1 MLYDVSVLKTDLL
14 ATKLHR
20 PSLPAN
26 WVQRR
31 YLCERLDEGVA
42 LNRPLTLVSAPAG
55 FGKTTC
61 IVEWLDGLDRWPVS
75 WLSLEPA
82 DDDPRRFLAYFIAAL
97 QEVDEN
103 LGGEIAGVLR
113 AGQLPPTEIVST
125 TLANQMLDLDNRFLL
140 VLDDFHVIQDPFI
153 LQLLEE
159 LLANPPPLLH
169 LVLLT
174 REDPPLPL
182 ARLRANNRLT
192 EIRARDLRFTGPDGD
207 RFLNGA
213 MDLTLSAADVSA
225 LVEKT
230 EGWIAGL
237 QLAAIAL
244 RAPPSPRPAPALV
257 SSSPSAGDRAT
268 PSAFVATLSGSHRF
282 ILGYLTEQVL
292 DQQPEEVRQFLL
304 QTSILHRLNGDLCDA
319 VTGRDDSRALLA
331 RLLKANLFLIPLDD
345 RGQWYRYHHLFA
357 DLLRELQ
364 RTLGKDEIRERHRRA
379 SHWYAGQQGTFVG
392 EAIEHALAA
401 EAYALA
407 VDLLEHHAR
416 GMIMQGYAKT
426 VNGWVEALP
435 AGWVSPGP
443 RTDLAF
449 AWMHLLR
456 GAYAQASPYLDRAR
470 STLEEA
476 GGEEGNTSLEAEWLV
491 MRSLVL
497 QMEDRPGESEALAR
511 KALVL
516 APASD
521 NHVRGLAH
529 FALGSIL
536 RMTETYDS
544 ALVAYR
550 KAIQHAR
557 AAENSVAEMLSTVGL
572 TSMAFE
578 HGQLHLAH
586 EIGEPVIRRIEESA
600 VLPPISSVIYGALGE
615 VHYQWFRLEEAQ
627 HFSRRALELSTLG
640 GYNSGRIFC
649 RVLLCRLAQ
658 VEGDLASA
666 ARELQQ
672 AAELDHG
679 QLPEYVRQELVAQQ
693 VRVYLARNR
702 PGPARLA
709 LQGEGFSFASGQPFS
724 YPELLRDGR
733 ISHDAGLLYNSSLRF
748 LLYQA
753 RAGED
758 PATLRRGVELADRLL
773 AAATRGRYLLITLET
788 HLLRAQMRAHLRAAL
803 AGEQGAPT
811 EGQVAADYVQAV
823 NLAEPEGI
831 VGVFV
836 EQGPP
841 VAAALSRL
849 LAQNRLGDVQAGFI
863 GRIIALSGAQPQAP
877 DTTPAV
883 IQEPLVEPLT
893 ERELEVLRLMVAGL
907 KYKEIG
913 ARLYISLNTV
923 RYHVKAIYG
932 KLGVNKRAQ
941 AIAKARRQHLL

>member
-1 MLYDVSVLKTDLL
+1 MLYDVSVLKSDLL

-61 IVEWLDGLDRWPVS
+61 IAEWLDGLDGWPLS

-113 AGQLPPTEIVST
+113 AGQLPPTEIIST

-159 LLANPPPLLH
+159 LLANPPPPLH

-207 RFLNGA
+207 RFLNEA
-213 MDLTLSAADVSA
+213 MDLGLSAADVSA

-237 QLAAIAL
+237 QLAALAL
-244 RAPPSPRPAPALV
+244 RAPPSPRPAPAPAA
-257 SSSPSAGDRAT
+257 SRSAGDPDG

-292 DQQPEEVRQFLL
+292 DQQPQEVRRFLL
-304 QTSILHRLNGDLCDA
+304 QTSILDRLNGDLCDA

-345 RGQWYRYHHLFA
+345 QGQWYRYHHLFA
-357 DLLRELQ
+357 GLLRELQ
-364 RTLGKDEIRERHRRA
+364 PTLGKDEIRELHRRA
-379 SHWYAGQQGTFVG
+379 SHWYAGQQSTFVG

-407 VDLLEHHAR
+407 VVLLERHAR
-416 GMIMQGYAKT
+416 EMIMQGYAKT

-435 AGWVSPGP
+435 AGWASPGP

-470 STLEEA
+470 ATLAEA
-476 GGEEGNTSLEAEWLV
+476 GGGEGSGSLEAEWFV

-516 APASD
+516 APESD
-521 NHVRGLAH
+521 NHVRSLAH
-529 FALGSIL
+529 FALGSVL
-536 RMTETYDS
+536 RMTETYDA
-544 ALVAYR
+544 ALDAYR
-550 KAIQHAR
+550 RAIQHAR
-557 AAENSVAEMLSTVGL
+557 VAENSVAEMLSTVGL

-578 HGQLHLAH
+578 HGQLHLAQ

-615 VHYQWFRLEEAQ
+615 VHYQWFRLEEAR
-627 HFSRRALELSTLG
+627 HFSRRALELSMLG

-658 VEGDLASA
+658 IEGDLASA

-672 AAELDHG
+672 AAELDQG
-679 QLPEYVRQELVAQQ
+679 QLPAYVRQELVAQQ
-693 VRVYLARNR
+693 VRVYLARSL

-709 LQGEGFSFASGQPFS
+709 LQGEGFSFASGQPFF
-724 YPELLRDGR
+724 YPELPRDGR
-733 ISHDAGLLYNSSLRF
+733 ISHDAGLLYNSSLRL

-753 RAGED
+753 RVGND
-758 PATLRRGVELADRLL
+758 PATLRRGLELADRLL
-773 AAATRGRYLLITLET
+773 DGATRGQYLLVALET
-788 HLLRAQMRAHLRAAL
+788 LLLRAQMRAHLIPARA
-803 AGEQGAPT
+803 GDQGAHP
-811 EGQVAADYVQAV
+811 EGQVAADYVHAV
-823 NLAEPEGI
+823 KLAEPEGI

-849 LAQNRLGDVQAGFI
+849 LAQNRLDDVRAGFVE
-863 GRIIALSGAQPQAP
+863 RIIALAGAQPQVP
-877 DTTPAV
+877 DAMPAG
-883 IQEPLVEPLT
+883 QPEALVEPLT